1 MDIVERIKDLCEQKN
16 VKIKP
21 LEESLGLS
29 NGAIRQWNTK
39 SPSCDRIL
47 KVAQYF
53 NVSIEYL
60 LTGSD
65 PGIEKYLSY
74 EELELIQKYRQLD
87 FNSQQKLLHFIEV
100 SLCK

>member
-1 MDIVERIKDLCEQKN
+1 MDIVGRIKDLCDQRN

-21 LEESLGLS
+21 LEEMLGLS
-29 NGAIRQWNTK
+29 NGSIRQWNTK

-60 LTGSD
+60 LTGYD
-65 PGIEKYLSY
+65 PSIEKYLSG
-74 EELELIQKYRQLD
+74 EELDLIKNYRRLD
-87 FNSQQKLLHFIEV
+87 YNSQQKILHFIEV
-100 SLCK
+100 TLCK

>member
-1 MDIVERIKDLCEQKN
+1 MDIVERIKDLCEKKN

-53 NVSIEYL
+53 DVSIEYL

-65 PGIEKYLSY
+65 PGIEKYLSH
-74 EELELIQKYRQLD
+74 EELDLITKYRQLD
-87 FNSQQKLLHFIEV
+87 FISQQKILHFIEV
-100 SLCK
+100 SLCE